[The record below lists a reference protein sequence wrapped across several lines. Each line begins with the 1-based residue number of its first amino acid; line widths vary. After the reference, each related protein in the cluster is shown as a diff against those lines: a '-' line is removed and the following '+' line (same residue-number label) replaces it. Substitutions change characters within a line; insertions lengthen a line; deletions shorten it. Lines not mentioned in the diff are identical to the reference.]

1 MNILVTGGAGYI
13 GSVTTELLARAGHST
28 VVYDNLVK
36 GHRDAVPGNVPFV
49 NGDIGDPDL
58 LGRTLRDYHIEAV
71 IHFAAFSLVGESV
84 THPEKYFE
92 NNVTK
97 GVRLLETM
105 LREGVNKI
113 IFSSSAAVYG
123 EPEEIPIRE
132 TARTNPVNPYG
143 ETKLKFEESLQEY
156 HRTSGL
162 QFISLRYFNAAGAT
176 EERGEDHSPET
187 HLIPLVAQAALGKR
201 EKILIFGDDY
211 PTRDGTCIRD
221 YIHIVDLAQAHILGL
236 DALERKSAIYNLGNG
251 NGYTVKEVIGT
262 FEQVIGR
269 KIPAETTPRR
279 AGDPASL
286 VAGSERISKELGWKP
301 RFPELKNIVESAWK
315 WHAANPEGY
324 GR

>member
-13 GSVTTELLARAGHST
+13 GSVTTELLARSGHEV

-36 GHRDAVPGNVPFV
+36 GHRDAVPGAVPFV
-49 NGDIGDPDL
+49 DGDIGDPDL
-58 LGRTLRDYHIEAV
+58 LGRTIRSYRIEAV

-92 NNVTK
+92 NNVTR
-97 GVRLLETM
+97 GISLLETM
-105 LREGVNKI
+105 LREGTRKI

-123 EPEEIPIRE
+123 EPEEVPIRE
-132 TARTNPVNPYG
+132 NARTAPVNPYG
-143 ETKLKFEESLQEY
+143 ETKLKFEESLRE
-156 HRTSGL
+156 HRKGSGL
-162 QFISLRYFNAAGAT
+162 QYISLRYFNAAGAT
-176 EERGEDHSPET
+176 GERGEDHSPET

-221 YIHIVDLAQAHILGL
+221 YIHVVDLAQAHILGL

-251 NGYTVKEVIGT
+251 NGYTVKEVIET

-269 KIPAETTPRR
+269 KIPAETAPRR
-279 AGDPASL
+279 GGDPASL
-286 VAGSERISKELGWKP
+286 VASSERISKDLGWEP
-301 RFPELKNIVESAWK
+301 RYPGLRRIVESAWK
-315 WHAANPEGY
+315 WHVANPEGY
-324 GR
+324 YK